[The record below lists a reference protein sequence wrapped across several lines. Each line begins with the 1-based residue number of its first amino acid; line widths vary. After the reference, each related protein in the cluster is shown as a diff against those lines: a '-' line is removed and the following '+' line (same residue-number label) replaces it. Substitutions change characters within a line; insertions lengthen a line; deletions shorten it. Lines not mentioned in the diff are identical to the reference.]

1 MSEQLINSSKNL
13 SLRAFMKKAGV
24 IALLSFFIFTENI
37 FAQQKYGHINSND
50 ILEVMPEYKQLN
62 NTLDNK
68 KREYSVQLQGMYKD
82 YEQKTKEV
90 NDYGAAMMEAVRE
103 ERLKEIEML
112 QQGITKFQENADAEM
127 QRLQVKLMKPLND
140 KYLKIVKS
148 VAQEN
153 GYAYVFDLASGA
165 VVYHLES
172 KGDVTELVKKKM
184 GIN

>member
-1 MSEQLINSSKNL
+1 
-13 SLRAFMKKAGV
+13 MKKAGLL
-24 IALLSFFIFTENI
+24 ILLSFFLFTENI

-62 NTLDNK
+62 ATLDSK
-68 KREYSVQLQGMYKD
+68 KKQYSVQLQSMYKD

-103 ERLKEIEML
+103 ERLKEIEGL
-112 QQGITKFQENADAEM
+112 QNGITTFQENADAEM
-127 QRLQVKLMKPLND
+127 QKMQVKLMKPLND
-140 KYLKIVKS
+140 KYLKIVKA

-153 GYAYVFDLASGA
+153 GLAYVFDLASGA
-165 VVYHLES
+165 VVYHPES
-172 KGDVTELVKKKM
+172 KGDVTELVKRKM